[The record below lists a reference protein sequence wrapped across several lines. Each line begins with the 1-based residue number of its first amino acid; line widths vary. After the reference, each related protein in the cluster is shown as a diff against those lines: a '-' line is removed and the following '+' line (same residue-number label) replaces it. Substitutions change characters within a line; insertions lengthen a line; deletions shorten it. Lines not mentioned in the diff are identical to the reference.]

1 MDASHIDP
9 ESQTDPDALEILQVL
24 VNGEPQTLPSPG
36 RVCDLL
42 EVLGMTGRRVA
53 VAVNR
58 HVVARSAYA
67 ETALS
72 DGDRIEILEAV
83 GGG

>member
-9 ESQTDPDALEILQVL
+9 DAQTDPAARETLQLL
-24 VNGEPQTLPSPG
+24 VNGEPLALPRPG
-36 RVCDLL
+36 RVVDLL
-42 EVLGMTGRRVA
+42 EKLGMTGRRVA

-58 HVVARSAYA
+58 RVVVRSAYA